1 MRRMPLVRRVVTI
14 ALAIVAAGLFAVAV
28 QGGRW
33 WDVGPD
39 VHVGLSATERC
50 FGDECAYTTLAWTGG
65 SPTWERLGV
74 ATYVGALLSALA
86 LVALGGAVAA
96 RRTGRLAAAVVTV
109 ATLTA
114 TAVAIGFHV
123 TAPELPGATMGRGP
137 LLFAGALLATVAAV
151 GSVMTAKR

>member
-1 MRRMPLVRRVVTI
+1 MRRMPLARRIVTI
-14 ALAIVAAGLFAVAV
+14 ALAVVAAGLFAVAV

-50 FGDECAYTTLAWTGG
+50 FGDDCAYSTLAWTGG
-65 SPTWERLGV
+65 SSTWERLGV
-74 ATYVGALLSALA
+74 ATYVGALVSALA

-109 ATLTA
+109 ATLTS
-114 TAVAIGFHV
+114 TAVAIGFFV
-123 TAPELPGATMGRGP
+123 MAPDLPGATLGRGP
-137 LLFAGALLATVAAV
+137 YLFAGAVLATIGAVVSVA
-151 GSVMTAKR
+151 TAKR